1 MLGSARQ
8 DLIEMEGS
16 DVLSERSVCPS
27 TQTCGWSQAL
37 LHSSPRGPQP
47 QWLLLFKEKTAKLLV
62 SEILAGIKVLM
73 P

>member
-8 DLIEMEGS
+8 GLIEMEGGV
-16 DVLSERSVCPS
+16 VLSVGSVCPS
-27 TQTCGWSQAL
+27 SQTCGWSQAL
-37 LHSSPRGPQP
+37 LHSGPRGPQP